1 MRDEHKVGTTD
12 EPHPFP
18 TRNHRSVELQVR
30 FLFLSQA
37 IRVLMAAAMV
47 ASFGWGAVGQIGTAG
62 TDDLDQCRLDET
74 MSELRLKAC
83 TRVIE
88 DSQRIADVRAEAFLN
103 RGTAKEE
110 LGDIAGAIADYT
122 EGLKLNPNYRQ
133 LYLRRGLA
141 YEQDGKRDQAVTDF
155 SQAIRLDPKD
165 AEALIFRGLTYAS
178 QGDFGR
184 ALMDYDAA
192 IAENPDDD
200 MALVMRGEVREE
212 IGQRESAIADY
223 RRALELNPQ
232 NVEAKEGLE
241 RLRGARS
248 E

>member
-1 MRDEHKVGTTD
+1 
-12 EPHPFP
+12 
-18 TRNHRSVELQVR
+18 LQVR
-30 FLFLSQA
+30 FLLLSQVV
-37 IRVLMAAAMV
+37 RVLMAAAMV
-47 ASFGWGAVGQIGTAG
+47 AGFGWSAVGQIGTGG
-62 TDDLDQCRLDET
+62 TDDLEQCRLDET
-74 MSELRLKAC
+74 MSELRLRAC
-83 TRVIE
+83 TRVI
-88 DSQRIADVRAEAFLN
+88 DDRQRIADVRAEAFLN

-110 LGDIAGAIADYT
+110 LGDTAGAISDYT

-141 YEQDGKRDQAVTDF
+141 YEQEGKRDLAVTDF

-200 MALVMRGEVREE
+200 MALVIRGEVREE
-212 IGQRESAIADY
+212 MGQRESAIADY

-232 NVEAKEGLE
+232 NTEAKEGLE
-241 RLRGARS
+241 RLRRANR